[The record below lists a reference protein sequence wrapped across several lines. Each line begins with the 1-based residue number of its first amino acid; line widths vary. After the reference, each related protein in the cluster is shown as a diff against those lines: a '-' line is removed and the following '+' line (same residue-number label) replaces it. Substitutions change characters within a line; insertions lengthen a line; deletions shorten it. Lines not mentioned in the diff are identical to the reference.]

1 MINWQI
7 YIRNERIAKNL
18 QREQQQTK
26 KKIESFLDAA
36 STGRLWENSQQVTVV
51 QTPETNPNRP
61 ATTQTTIKARKVSVT
76 TARPSS
82 VTSRSRSAVNF
93 ADQPSLTTRTQSELK
108 IDDFFQD
115 SFPKNEHNETERP
128 YEFLKNK
135 FFKENNFYARVGLV
149 LVYH

>member
-18 QREQQQTK
+18 QQEQQQTK

-36 STGRLWENSQQVTVV
+36 STGKLWENSQSTTVV
-51 QTPETNPNRP
+51 QTPETNPIRP

-76 TARPSS
+76 TTRPSS

-115 SFPKNEHNETERP
+115 SFPKNEQNETERP
-128 YEFLKNK
+128 YEFLKND
-135 FFKENNFYARVGLV
+135 FFKKKHFSMFV
-149 LVYH
+149 